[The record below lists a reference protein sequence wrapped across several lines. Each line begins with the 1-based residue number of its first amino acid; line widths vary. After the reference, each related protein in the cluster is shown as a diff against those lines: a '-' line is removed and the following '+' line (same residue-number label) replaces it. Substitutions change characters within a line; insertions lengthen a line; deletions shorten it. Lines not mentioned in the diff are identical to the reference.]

1 MLFGCENHGLEV
13 VIEIQMPG
21 VTKPSRAPASDLA
34 RQLVETLSTER
45 LVPRFVDSYVVEYER
60 YGLQAHPQRYRELI
74 AVLSRE
80 ALLAMCAHA
89 LQMMSAG
96 QKVTGR
102 RGSARDTKRGTR
114 VTREQLL
121 AALTKVHQWTAGDA
135 LDFQSDL
142 TLYAQMLARA
152 PSQTRRRKPFEVAEG
167 PFVDRCALLLDPSM
181 MEKARFS
188 AGKLLVEL
196 ERLTGTLVGKI
207 SPTAAG

>member
-1 MLFGCENHGLEV
+1 
-13 VIEIQMPG
+13 MPR
-21 VTKPSRAPASDLA
+21 VTKPCRSPASELA
-34 RQLVETLSTER
+34 RQLVESLSQER

-89 LQMMSAG
+89 LEAVSAD
-96 QKVTGR
+96 QKPPR
-102 RGSARDTKRGTR
+102 ARSAQRDTKRGLR
-114 VTREQLL
+114 VTRDQLL
-121 AALTKVHQWTAGDA
+121 AALTKVHQWSAGDA

-142 TLYAQMLARA
+142 ALYAQMVARA
-152 PSQTRRRKPFEVAEG
+152 PRQTRRRKPFEVAEG

-181 MEKARFS
+181 MEKARFA

-196 ERLTGTLVGKI
+196 ERLTSTLMEKI
-207 SPTAAG
+207 LGATTRQ

>member
-1 MLFGCENHGLEV
+1 
-13 VIEIQMPG
+13 MP
-21 VTKPSRAPASDLA
+21 RAAKTTGSPASELA
-34 RQLVETLSTER
+34 RQLVESLGKER

-89 LQMMSAG
+89 LEGLPADQRATRKRSG
-96 QKVTGR
+96 
-102 RGSARDTKRGTR
+102 ARDAKRGAR
-114 VTREQLL
+114 MTREQLL
-121 AALTKVHQWTAGDA
+121 AALTKVHQWSAGDA

-142 TLYAQMLARA
+142 ALYAQMLSRA
-152 PSQTRRRKPFEVAEG
+152 PRQARRRKPFEVAEG

-181 MEKARFS
+181 MDKARFA

-196 ERLTGTLVGKI
+196 QRLTATLVAKVLATPIGQ
-207 SPTAAG
+207 

>member
-1 MLFGCENHGLEV
+1 
-13 VIEIQMPG
+13 MPR
-21 VTKPSRAPASDLA
+21 VAKPSRSSASELA
-34 RQLVETLSTER
+34 RQLVESLNQER

-74 AVLSRE
+74 AVLNRE

-89 LQMMSAG
+89 LEVVPADLKAPRARSL
-96 QKVTGR
+96 R
-102 RGSARDTKRGTR
+102 RCAKLGMH

-121 AALTKVHQWTAGDA
+121 AALTKVHQWSAGDA

-142 TLYAQMLARA
+142 ALYAQMLARA
-152 PSQTRRRKPFEVAEG
+152 PRQARRRKPFEVAEG

-181 MEKARFS
+181 MEKARFA

-196 ERLTGTLVGKI
+196 ERLTGKLMEKV
-207 SPTAAG
+207 SEAPTQQ